1 LFFNRNAFN
10 KGSVMA
16 PADFKYLR
24 LSRVGDV
31 VLVEIMC
38 ADMQGPQL
46 VKEFIAELTEV
57 VNQEGARPLL
67 VDLRRTSYFSSM
79 GYAAL
84 FKVVKQAKERQRP
97 IRFCNM
103 HPDVRPGAEIVGL
116 KLVVEIHD
124 CQKSALDA
132 FVQGEEKA
140 PGEANDSESAPAMY
154 SI

>member
-1 LFFNRNAFN
+1 
-10 KGSVMA
+10 MA

-38 ADMQGPQL
+38 ADVQGPQMA
-46 VKEFIAELTEV
+46 KEFIAEITTV
-57 VNQEGARPLL
+57 VKQEWARPLL

-84 FKVVKQAKERQRP
+84 FKMVKLAKERQRP

-103 HPDVRPGAEIVGL
+103 HPDVCPGAEIVGL
-116 KLVVEIHD
+116 KLVVEIND

-132 FVQGEEKA
+132 FVQCEEKGS
-140 PGEANDSESAPAMY
+140 GEQKDPESAPALY
-154 SI
+154 TI

>member
-1 LFFNRNAFN
+1 
-10 KGSVMA
+10 MA

-24 LSRVGDV
+24 LSRVGEV

-46 VKEFIAELTEV
+46 VKEFIAELTAV
-57 VNQEGARPLL
+57 VNQEWARPLL
-67 VDLRRTSYFSSM
+67 VDLRRTCYFSSM

-84 FKVVKQAKERQRP
+84 FKMVKIAKERQRP

-103 HPDVRPGAEIVGL
+103 HPDVCPGAEIVGL

-124 CQKSALDA
+124 CQKAALDA
-132 FVQGEEKA
+132 FVPVEEKG
-140 PGEANDSESAPAMY
+140 PGEAKDSESVPATY
-154 SI
+154 TI

>member
-1 LFFNRNAFN
+1 
-10 KGSVMA
+10 MA

-31 VLVEIMC
+31 VLIEVMSE
-38 ADMQGPQL
+38 DMQGPDR
-46 VKEFIAELTEV
+46 VKEFISELTTV
-57 VNQEGARPLL
+57 VDQESARPLL
-67 VDLRRTSYFSSM
+67 LDLGRTSYFSSM

-103 HPDVRPGAEIVGL
+103 HPDVCPGAEIVGL

-124 CQKSALDA
+124 SQKSALDA
-132 FVQGEEKA
+132 FKQCEEKRS
-140 PGEANDSESAPAMY
+140 GEQKDSESAPALY
-154 SI
+154 AI